1 MHRKEERGG
10 ISGLSQSSEKE
21 AEISERGL
29 SYNGSWV
36 EGPFAYLRL
45 RDPDFPHRK

>member
-1 MHRKEERGG
+1 MHRKGEREFLA
-10 ISGLSQSSEKE
+10 LSQSSEKE